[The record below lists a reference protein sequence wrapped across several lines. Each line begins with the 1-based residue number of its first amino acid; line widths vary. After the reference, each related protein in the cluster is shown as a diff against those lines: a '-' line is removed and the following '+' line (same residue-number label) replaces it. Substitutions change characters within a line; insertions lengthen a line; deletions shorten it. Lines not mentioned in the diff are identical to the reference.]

1 MIPFTDKGEVR
12 VADDIGPEGSST
24 YVDMC
29 GKFRDLMEKD
39 NESLRH
45 LLGTI
50 ERGCS
55 WAQDLRGW
63 SPDDVIVVLLHC
75 AFLVRQDKGLG

>member
-1 MIPFTDKGEVR
+1 MIPFTDKGVVR
-12 VADDIGPEGSST
+12 VINTDGLADTDPFVGVHREFRKLVEG
-24 YVDMC
+24 
-29 GKFRDLMEKD
+29 D

-55 WAQDLRGW
+55 WAVDLRGW
-63 SPDDVIVVLLHC
+63 TPSELEVVLLHC
-75 AFLVRQDKGLG
+75 AILVRQDKGLG